1 MGEELAYSIHLG
13 SDKNRS
19 KVAKKV
25 AKNNNSSTTSF
36 SNNAVQNA
44 QQLSKVNKHNLRDY
58 DHKTDEIEIVYGT
71 NSLYKDVQDLYLQEF
86 QEAQIEYDNK
96 QIRADRK
103 IGDYFTHISNDSK
116 HDLACELIIELGDME
131 FWNNKTME
139 YKKQMTEVYK
149 DQIYKLMKIVPAFK
163 VANAVVHYDETS
175 PHMHLVGVP
184 VKDGYKNGMKKQVA
198 KSQIFTKTSLKE
210 IQDKMRKSCI
220 EKFNEIYE
228 QKATLKQKQ
237 KGRNRDINVN
247 QMDGYSELKR
257 EQEKNTKRLKE
268 ANSKSDELDIK
279 TQEIKEILNNLKS
292 PLLDKNNKIISNEN
306 IDKFLNY
313 TEEVKD
319 TTKSIKGV
327 NDLNI
332 TIDKVEKNYKN
343 LESERDRLYYSN
355 TEKDKMIAELKEE
368 IKFKDNKINKLETAL
383 NKVKTELSKFKD
395 FWRRLIRRFQ
405 TKVFDERFDNIPEDK
420 RSYTLV
426 AEDLER
432 SGIFDDNDSN
442 IVKNPRRKILTN
454 DELAE
459 IQAKKGKKKN
469 DYNLDY
475 RSEIVMNNEL
485 PKTKIDERTGIEY
498 HLEGDYYIPNLT
510 IPKQEKIILNKY
522 GRMRLNYLKEHKK
535 AEYLTMLMDGTLNSH
550 LKEIQETATERVEQI
565 IKQLKAKSNLTED
578 MKNTDMLYWVGM
590 MNNFKNQAEE
600 IIFNELINV

>member
-1 MGEELAYSIHLG
+1 MEEELAYSIHLG

-19 KVAKKV
+19 KIAKKV

-116 HDLACELIIELGDME
+116 HDLACELIIELGDMD

-319 TTKSIKGV
+319 ITKSIKGV

-332 TIDKVEKNYKN
+332 TIDKVEK
-343 LESERDRLYYSN
+343 
-355 TEKDKMIAELKEE
+355 I
-368 IKFKDNKINKLETAL
+368 
-383 NKVKTELSKFKD
+383 
-395 FWRRLIRRFQ
+395 IR
-405 TKVFDERFDNIPEDK
+405 I
-420 RSYTLV
+420 
-426 AEDLER
+426 
-432 SGIFDDNDSN
+432 
-442 IVKNPRRKILTN
+442 
-454 DELAE
+454 
-459 IQAKKGKKKN
+459 
-469 DYNLDY
+469 
-475 RSEIVMNNEL
+475 
-485 PKTKIDERTGIEY
+485 
-498 HLEGDYYIPNLT
+498 
-510 IPKQEKIILNKY
+510 
-522 GRMRLNYLKEHKK
+522 
-535 AEYLTMLMDGTLNSH
+535 
-550 LKEIQETATERVEQI
+550 
-565 IKQLKAKSNLTED
+565 
-578 MKNTDMLYWVGM
+578 
-590 MNNFKNQAEE
+590 
-600 IIFNELINV
+600 

>member
-1 MGEELAYSIHLG
+1 MQELAYSIHLG

-19 KVAKKV
+19 KLGKRVAKS
-25 AKNNNSSTTSF
+25 NPSDTTSL
-36 SNNAVQNA
+36 SNNAIQNS

-58 DHKTDEIEIVYGT
+58 DKKIEDIEVVYGT
-71 NSLYKDVQDLYLQEF
+71 NDLYQDVKNLYLQEF
-86 QEAQIEYDNK
+86 QQAQIEYDNK
-96 QIRADRK
+96 QIRTDRK
-103 IGDYFTHISNDSK
+103 IGDYFTHISKDNK
-116 HDLACELIIELGDME
+116 HDLACELIIELGDMN
-131 FWNNKTME
+131 FWNDKPMD

-149 DQIYKLMKIVPAFK
+149 DQIYKLMEVVPAFK
-163 VANAVVHYDETS
+163 VANAVIHYDETS

-210 IQDKMRKSCI
+210 IQDKMRKYCI
-220 EKFNEIYE
+220 EKFNEVYE
-228 QKATLKQKQ
+228 QNATLKQKQ

-247 QMDGYSELKR
+247 DMSGYSELKR

-268 ANSKSDELDIK
+268 ANSKSDNLDIK

-292 PLLDKNNKIISNEN
+292 PLLDKNNKLISNKN

-313 TEEVKD
+313 IEEVKD

-332 TIDKVEKNYKN
+332 TIEKVEKNYKN
-343 LESERDRLYYSN
+343 LENERDRLYYSN
-355 TEKDKMIAELKEE
+355 TEKDKSIAELKEK
-368 IKFKDNKINKLETAL
+368 IKFKEQRINKLEIAL

-405 TKVFDERFDNIPEDK
+405 TKVFDEKFDNIPEDK

-432 SGIFDDNDSN
+432 SGIFDDNDSD

-469 DYNLDY
+469 DYNLD
-475 RSEIVMNNEL
+475 
-485 PKTKIDERTGIEY
+485 
-498 HLEGDYYIPNLT
+498 
-510 IPKQEKIILNKY
+510 
-522 GRMRLNYLKEHKK
+522 
-535 AEYLTMLMDGTLNSH
+535 
-550 LKEIQETATERVEQI
+550 
-565 IKQLKAKSNLTED
+565 
-578 MKNTDMLYWVGM
+578 
-590 MNNFKNQAEE
+590 
-600 IIFNELINV
+600 

>member
-1 MGEELAYSIHLG
+1 MQELAYSIHLG

-19 KVAKKV
+19 KLGKRV
-25 AKNNNSSTTSF
+25 AKNNPSDSASL
-36 SNNAVQNA
+36 SNNAIQNS

-58 DHKTDEIEIVYGT
+58 DQNVEDIEVVYGT
-71 NSLYKDVQDLYLQEF
+71 NDLYQDVKNVYLQEF

-96 QIRADRK
+96 QTRTDRK
-103 IGDYFTHISNDSK
+103 IENYFTHISKDSK
-116 HDLACELIIELGDME
+116 HDLACELIIELGDMN
-131 FWNNKTME
+131 FWNDKTME

-149 DQIYKLMKIVPAFK
+149 DQIYKLMEVVPAFK

-198 KSQIFTKTSLKE
+198 KSQIFTKSSLKE
-210 IQDKMRKSCI
+210 IQDKMRAYCI
-220 EKFNEIYE
+220 DKFNEVYE
-228 QKATLKQKQ
+228 QNATLKQKQ

-268 ANSKSDELDIK
+268 VNSKSDELDIK

-292 PLLDKNNKIISNEN
+292 PLLDKNNKFISNEN

-313 TEEVKD
+313 TEEVKE

-332 TIDKVEKNYKN
+332 TIDKVEKNYKD

-355 TEKDKMIAELKEE
+355 TEKDKTIAELKEE

-432 SGIFDDNDSN
+432 SGIFDDNDSD
-442 IVKNPRRKILTN
+442 IVKNPRRKILTK
-454 DELAE
+454 DELTE

-469 DYNLDY
+469 DYNLD
-475 RSEIVMNNEL
+475 
-485 PKTKIDERTGIEY
+485 
-498 HLEGDYYIPNLT
+498 
-510 IPKQEKIILNKY
+510 
-522 GRMRLNYLKEHKK
+522 
-535 AEYLTMLMDGTLNSH
+535 
-550 LKEIQETATERVEQI
+550 
-565 IKQLKAKSNLTED
+565 
-578 MKNTDMLYWVGM
+578 
-590 MNNFKNQAEE
+590 
-600 IIFNELINV
+600 

>member
-1 MGEELAYSIHLG
+1 MQELAYSIHLG

-19 KVAKKV
+19 KLGKRV
-25 AKNNNSSTTSF
+25 AKNNPSDSASL
-36 SNNAVQNA
+36 SNNAIQNS

-58 DHKTDEIEIVYGT
+58 DQNVEDIEVVYGT
-71 NSLYKDVQDLYLQEF
+71 NDLYQDVKNVYLQEF

-96 QIRADRK
+96 QTRADRK
-103 IGDYFTHISNDSK
+103 IGNYFNHISKDSK
-116 HDLACELIIELGDME
+116 HDLACELIIELGDMD
-131 FWNNKTME
+131 FWNDKAMD
-139 YKKQMTEVYK
+139 YKKQMTKVYK
-149 DQIYKLMKIVPAFK
+149 DQIYKLMEVVPAFK

-210 IQDKMRKSCI
+210 IQDKMRKFCI
-220 EKFNEIYE
+220 KKFNEIYE
-228 QKATLKQKQ
+228 QNATLKQKQ

-268 ANSKSDELDIK
+268 VNSKSDELDIK

-292 PLLDKNNKIISNEN
+292 PLLDKNNKFISNKN

-313 TEEVKD
+313 TEEVKE

-332 TIDKVEKNYKN
+332 TIDKVEKNYKD

-355 TEKDKMIAELKEE
+355 TEKDKTIAELKEE

-383 NKVKTELSKFKD
+383 NKVKTELSKFKN

-405 TKVFDERFDNIPEDK
+405 TRIFDEKFDNIPEDK

-432 SGIFDDNDSN
+432 SGIFDDNDSD

-469 DYNLDY
+469 DYNLD
-475 RSEIVMNNEL
+475 
-485 PKTKIDERTGIEY
+485 
-498 HLEGDYYIPNLT
+498 
-510 IPKQEKIILNKY
+510 
-522 GRMRLNYLKEHKK
+522 
-535 AEYLTMLMDGTLNSH
+535 
-550 LKEIQETATERVEQI
+550 
-565 IKQLKAKSNLTED
+565 
-578 MKNTDMLYWVGM
+578 
-590 MNNFKNQAEE
+590 
-600 IIFNELINV
+600 

>member
-1 MGEELAYSIHLG
+1 
-13 SDKNRS
+13 
-19 KVAKKV
+19 
-25 AKNNNSSTTSF
+25 
-36 SNNAVQNA
+36 
-44 QQLSKVNKHNLRDY
+44 
-58 DHKTDEIEIVYGT
+58 
-71 NSLYKDVQDLYLQEF
+71 
-86 QEAQIEYDNK
+86 
-96 QIRADRK
+96 
-103 IGDYFTHISNDSK
+103 
-116 HDLACELIIELGDME
+116 
-131 FWNNKTME
+131 ME

-279 TQEIKEILNNLKS
+279 TQKIKEILNNLKS
-292 PLLDKNNKIISNEN
+292 QLLDKNNKIISNEN

-395 FWRRLIRRFQ
+395 FWRILIRRFQ

-432 SGIFDDNDSN
+432 SGIFDDNDSD

-469 DYNLDY
+469 DYNLD
-475 RSEIVMNNEL
+475 
-485 PKTKIDERTGIEY
+485 
-498 HLEGDYYIPNLT
+498 
-510 IPKQEKIILNKY
+510 
-522 GRMRLNYLKEHKK
+522 
-535 AEYLTMLMDGTLNSH
+535 
-550 LKEIQETATERVEQI
+550 
-565 IKQLKAKSNLTED
+565 
-578 MKNTDMLYWVGM
+578 
-590 MNNFKNQAEE
+590 
-600 IIFNELINV
+600 